1 MKIDKG
7 KLIVSMARAQL
18 CRSEVAERAGLS
30 VNTLSGALSRGSC
43 KPATAGKIAKALG
56 VDVTEIIETED

>member
-1 MKIDKG
+1 MKINKG
-7 KLIVSMARAQL
+7 MLMVSMARAQL
-18 CRSEVAERAGLS
+18 CRSEVAGKAGLS

-43 KPATAGKIAKALG
+43 KPATAGKIAQALG

>member
-18 CRSEVAERAGLS
+18 CRSEVAEKAGLS

-43 KPATAGKIAKALG
+43 KPATVGKIAQALG
-56 VDVTEIIETED
+56 VDVTEIIDTED